1 VRDYSK
7 VGPQFWIGKTGK
19 KLRAAGPA
27 AQLVGLYLM
36 TSPHANMTGL
46 YYVSRESIAHET
58 GLGLEGASKGLQS
71 CIDAEFCSYDAESEM
86 VWVHEMAFY
95 QIAEKLSA
103 NDKRSAGVQNEYDA
117 LPDNPFLG
125 KFFEKY
131 GAAFNMKRNRGA
143 VDNNPFEAPSKPLR
157 SQEQEQEQA
166 QEQEQEQAQP
176 ARADLPTAVQL
187 SIAFNAAG
195 IKTQPA
201 DPRLIALAD
210 QGVTVQTVEAAC
222 TEAKAAKPNEVIG
235 LGYVAAILTRWAA
248 DASKIDA
255 GRAVPPAERRAT
267 ARPGP
272 VNEKFNFSHL
282 DRSGD
287 QRAMAESMQR
297 HGITMPGPDEEI
309 EI

>member
-19 KLRAAGPA
+19 KLRAAGAA

-71 CIDAEFCSYDAESEM
+71 CIDAEFCSYDPESEM

-131 GAAFNMKRNRGA
+131 AAAFNMKRTRGA
-143 VDNNPFEAPSKPLR
+143 VDNKPFEAPSKPPR

-255 GRAVPPAERRAT
+255 GRAVPPGDRRAT
-267 ARPGP
+267 ARPGA

-287 QRAMAESMQR
+287 RAAMEASMQR

>member
-1 VRDYSK
+1 
-7 VGPQFWIGKTGK
+7 
-19 KLRAAGPA
+19 
-27 AQLVGLYLM
+27 M
-36 TSPHANMTGL
+36 
-46 YYVSRESIAHET
+46 
-58 GLGLEGASKGLQS
+58 EGASKGLQS
-71 CIDAEFCSYDAESEM
+71 CIEAGFCSYDDESEM

-95 QIAEKLSA
+95 QIADKLSA
-103 NDKRSAGVQNEYDA
+103 NDKRSTGVQNEYDA

-125 KFFEKY
+125 YFFEKY
-131 GAAFNMKRNRGA
+131 GAAFNMKSNRMGS
-143 VDNNPFEAPSKPLR
+143 PLQAPSEPLR
-157 SQEQEQEQA
+157 SQEQEQA

-210 QGVTVQTVEAAC
+210 QGVTVDTVTAAC
-222 TEAKAAKPNEVIG
+222 TEARAAKPNESIG
-235 LGYVAAILTRWAA
+235 LGYVVAILTRWSA
-248 DASKIDA
+248 DASRVQA
-255 GRAVPPAERRAT
+255 GRANAPRQAGT
-267 ARPGP
+267 

-287 QRAMAESMQR
+287 QKAMAESMAR
-297 HGITMPGPDEEI
+297 HGITQPGPDEEI

>member
-1 VRDYSK
+1 MRDYSK

-58 GLGLEGASKGLQS
+58 GLGMEGASKGLQS
-71 CIDAEFCSYDAESEM
+71 CIDAGFCSYDDESEM
-86 VWVHEMAFY
+86 VWVHEMALY
-95 QIAEKLSA
+95 QIAEKLA
-103 NDKRSAGVQNEYDA
+103 PADKRSAGVQNEYDA

-143 VDNNPFEAPSKPLR
+143 VDNNPIEAPPKPLR

-222 TEAKAAKPNEVIG
+222 AEAKAAKPNEVIG

-255 GRAVPPAERRAT
+255 GRAVPPAERRA
-267 ARPGP
+267 APRPGA

-287 QRAMAESMQR
+287 RAAMEASMQR
-297 HGITMPGPDEEI
+297 HGITVPGPDEDI

>member
-1 VRDYSK
+1 MRDYSK

-19 KLRAAGPA
+19 KLRAAGAA

-58 GLGLEGASKGLQS
+58 GLGIEGASKGLQS
-71 CIDAEFCSYDAESEM
+71 CIEAGFCSYDDESEM

-95 QIAEKLSA
+95 QIADKLSP

-125 KFFEKY
+125 YFFEKY
-131 GAAFNMKRNRGA
+131 SVAFNMKSNRAGS
-143 VDNNPFEAPSKPLR
+143 PIEAPSKPLG

-166 QEQEQEQAQP
+166 QEQEQEQAQV

-201 DPRLIALAD
+201 DPRLVALAD
-210 QGVTVQTVEAAC
+210 QGVTVETVKAAC
-222 TEAKAAKPNEVIG
+222 TEARAAKPNESIG
-235 LGYVAAILTRWAA
+235 LGYVVAILTRWSA
-248 DASKIDA
+248 DASKVQA
-255 GRAVPPAERRAT
+255 GGAVAPGDRRNGARA
-267 ARPGP
+267 GGQSQ
-272 VNEKFNFSHL
+272 KFHFEGV
-282 DRSGD
+282 DRSAD
-287 QRAMAESMQR
+287 VAAMHAGLERMGVTAADLDDDS
-297 HGITMPGPDEEI
+297 PL
-309 EI
+309 